1 MATVT
6 VSDLADYLSQFEP
19 NTPLILRDPSRYPM
33 ESLPEGFVSLETAL
47 YEMGAT
53 AED

>member
-6 VSDLADYLSQFEP
+6 VSDLTDYLSQFAP
-19 NTPLILRDPSRYPM
+19 NTPLILGDPSRYPI

-47 YEMGAT
+47 YEMGAVP
-53 AED
+53 AD